1 MINVFPQP
9 YKFEERTG
17 EFIFKNKVYLILDKD
32 FDNKEFLKLSPELW
46 NNFTAYKSELEVVF
60 CDNLKGSAR
69 IALTVDE
76 KPIMKD
82 TEFEYELE
90 CNENGIDIAYSET
103 IGLIHAFATILQLI
117 SAYRRKTDDFVIKNI
132 LVQDKP
138 ALKMRAMHLCVFPE
152 TKLLFL
158 TKLVRLCGLLKC
170 SHVIIE
176 FWGMLKLETLE
187 YLAWPFAYTKQ
198 DLEPIFEYGKALGL
212 EFIPLYNHLGHAT
225 QSRFKAGKNVILDQA
240 PEYEEL
246 FLPGGWTWDIH
257 NPETVQLLRDIR
269 EELCD
274 IFPEGEY
281 FHIGCDEAYV
291 SDTRWEGYDKDN
303 INYIN
308 SISEHL
314 KSKGRK
320 TLMWADIF
328 LSHEKMQFPYVVAP
342 LPEKHCNES
351 IEALDKDI
359 YLADWQY
366 YIDEKHDGSVKYLT
380 SKHDP
385 KKIVICPWDDSVRI
399 RGMARLAKNYGLLGV
414 MGTTWNIIN
423 HEIRDMVYT
432 ACVMWDTDDKN
443 TDACTWETLKVFA
456 AQNIRKLVPSKGKY
470 ADAGFLET
478 ELFHVV
484 N

>member
-1 MINVFPQP
+1 
-9 YKFEERTG
+9 
-17 EFIFKNKVYLILDKD
+17 
-32 FDNKEFLKLSPELW
+32 
-46 NNFTAYKSELEVVF
+46 
-60 CDNLKGSAR
+60 
-69 IALTVDE
+69 
-76 KPIMKD
+76 
-82 TEFEYELE
+82 
-90 CNENGIDIAYSET
+90 
-103 IGLIHAFATILQLI
+103 
-117 SAYRRKTDDFVIKNI
+117 
-132 LVQDKP
+132 
-138 ALKMRAMHLCVFPE
+138 
-152 TKLLFL
+152 
-158 TKLVRLCGLLKC
+158 
-170 SHVIIE
+170 
-176 FWGMLKLETLE
+176 
-187 YLAWPFAYTKQ
+187 
-198 DLEPIFEYGKALGL
+198 
-212 EFIPLYNHLGHAT
+212 
-225 QSRFKAGKNVILDQA
+225 
-240 PEYEEL
+240 
-246 FLPGGWTWDIH
+246 
-257 NPETVQLLRDIR
+257 
-269 EELCD
+269 
-274 IFPEGEY
+274 
-281 FHIGCDEAYV
+281 
-291 SDTRWEGYDKDN
+291 
-303 INYIN
+303 
-308 SISEHL
+308 
-314 KSKGRK
+314 
-320 TLMWADIF
+320 MWADIF